1 MGVMIKGLTNLGW
14 GAYSSNIFH
23 PIILKNM
30 SVIGKNM
37 SDLNEIISDIV
48 NLMCRSEINVCIQQ
62 SLHRVERENVLLL
75 SN

>member
-1 MGVMIKGLTNLGW
+1 MGGNDKWIDQLRL
-14 GAYSSNIFH
+14 GAYSTNIFH

-30 SVIGKNM
+30 SVVGENM
-37 SDLNEIISDIV
+37 SDLNEIISDII

>member
-1 MGVMIKGLTNLGW
+1 
-14 GAYSSNIFH
+14 
-23 PIILKNM
+23 M

-48 NLMCRSEINVCIQQ
+48 NLMCRSEINVCILA